1 MRDHRGVLADVE
13 QGFDFCEL
21 SRQQHVVRIRHF
33 RTYGEGAGPRVYLGF
48 RKVHQS
54 LERIG
59 RIVRQSNG
67 DGRLPRAVLVFLSY
81 IYVTF
86 LTFKVVEGGHAEV
99 HQYRI
104 ALDDSSQQRFT
115 ATAHQSTQ
123 VYMPFADMAGDGGTH
138 DGVAQLLFRLVQI
151 GLAHSDTGHSRFVCC
166 YGIVQIQLA
175 GCILFV
181 QGLDAVQVAFG
192 LSGLCLVF
200 LQLRTRFVGFGTV
213 LPLVDD
219 KKNLVAADVRAFFK

>member
-1 MRDHRGVLADVE
+1 MRDHRGLLADIK

-59 RIVRQSNG
+59 RVVRQRDG
-67 DGRLPRAVLVFLSY
+67 DGRLPRAVLVLLPD

-86 LTFKVVEGGHAEV
+86 LALEVVEGGHAEV

-104 ALDDSSQQRFT
+104 ALDDSSQQRF
-115 ATAHQSTQ
+115 AAAHQSTQ
-123 VYMPFADMAGDGGTH
+123 VYMPLADVTGDGGTH

-151 GLAHSDTGHSRFVCC
+151 GLAHSHAGHSRFVCC
-166 YGIVQIQLA
+166 HGIVQIQLA

-200 LQLRTRFVGFGTV
+200 F
-213 LPLVDD
+213 
-219 KKNLVAADVRAFFK
+219 